1 MSGTDRDLLIAAAP
15 GVDSTGLADWARDQ
29 DGVALVTVT
38 PLGDIGDDPVLG
50 FADGR
55 VIIALRSGDLLLPS
69 SLAGA
74 EVLLQRPEGSWVI
87 VATEAERIKTE
98 ADLAAVQRAIEG
110 GLLGRSAS
118 SRAWLDAP
126 EGDDARQAGFASA
139 LDARGWLLFA
149 RQDPAPLLAGRVSA
163 DTGILSR
170 WLAAPPQGQQ
180 DLAGQRTAYAAAAE
194 DAERAREIEQRDS
207 DEARLARRHA
217 RVLPQ
222 VRESVAGLRK
232 RVLGHLDT
240 QSASLRR
247 ELVAS
252 LSTLRSDL
260 VSEAASVGDPDALTA
275 LVRDRESRW
284 REDAS
289 RQILLRNQAASK
301 AALAMLDTV
310 DWDLVREI
318 LGPPGGIMP
327 DAVGLALRPDKPT
340 TVTGHSDFAAPDV
353 GPEGWSGRGAVIGG
367 GLAAGGLIAV
377 GVTAV
382 IPVVGAAAV
391 AAAAGGFAG
400 MASGQLRRL
409 LAAPQQQE
417 SVTAAINAEFD
428 ALIDLVTRE
437 LDRSAHGA
445 RDAADEQFAALDR
458 LLAGAA
464 ARLAGEPARP
474 GGTQTRGAG
483 TAATHADRTQ
493 TGTTAPWAAQDE
505 GTGHLHG

>member
-1 MSGTDRDLLIAAAP
+1 MSGSDRDVLIAAAP
-15 GVDSTGLADWARDQ
+15 GVDSTALADWARAQ
-29 DGVALVTVT
+29 DGVAEVTVT
-38 PLGDIGDDPVLG
+38 PLGDIGDDPALG

-55 VIIALRSGDLLLPS
+55 VIIALRCGDLLLPS

-74 EVLLQRPEGSWVI
+74 EVLLQRPEDSCVI
-87 VATEAERIKTE
+87 VATEAERIRTE

-118 SRAWLDAP
+118 PRAWLDAP
-126 EGDDARQAGFASA
+126 DDADDRHAGFMTA

-149 RQDPAPLLAGRVSA
+149 RQDPAPLLAGRVGA
-163 DTGILSR
+163 DAGILSR
-170 WLAAPPQGQQ
+170 WLAARPQDQQ
-180 DLAGQRTAYAAAAE
+180 ALAAQRAAYAAAAE
-194 DAERAREIEQRDS
+194 DEERAREIEQRDS

-222 VRESVAGLRK
+222 VRGSVAGLRK

-240 QSASLRR
+240 QAASLRR

-260 VSEAASVGDPDALTA
+260 VREAASVGDPDALTA

-289 RQILLRNQAASK
+289 RQILVRNQAASK

-318 LGPPGGIMP
+318 LGPPGGAAP
-327 DAVGLALRPDKPT
+327 GAVGLALRPDTPT
-340 TVTGHSDFAAPDV
+340 TVTGSSDFTAPDV
-353 GPEGWSGRGAVIGG
+353 GLEGGWSGRGAIIGG
-367 GLAAGGLIAV
+367 GLVAGGLIAV

-382 IPVVGAAAV
+382 IPVVGAAAI

-417 SVTAAINAEFD
+417 SVTAAINGEFD
-428 ALIDLVTRE
+428 ALVDLVSRE
-437 LDRSAHGA
+437 LDRSAHAA
-445 RDAADEQFAALDR
+445 REAADEQFAALDR
-458 LLAGAA
+458 LLADAA
-464 ARLAGEPARP
+464 ARLAGQPGDPGRA
-474 GGTQTRGAG
+474 GGTQARGTQEDG
-483 TAATHADRTQ
+483 TQ
-493 TGTTAPWAAQDE
+493 TGTTAPWAAEDE